1 MNTYDFSGRVALVT
15 GGAGGMAAKAID
27 LFKMGGAKGVASL
40 DIRTGDDPNVLWLK
54 GDVSSSADAEAAV
67 AATVREFGH
76 LDILVCGAAIPGGSF
91 RTLEVT
97 DEDWE
102 SVMRINAT
110 GVFYCNRAAV
120 RVMVPRGY
128 GRIVNVASIAGK
140 EGNPMEIPYSA
151 SKAAVIALTKALAKD
166 LAKTGVL
173 LNTITPGPTAT
184 PFLYESSPE
193 ALDYIV
199 SRVPMG
205 RVAQPEE
212 MAKLIAFLASEDISF
227 STGGVFDASGGRAVY

>member
-1 MNTYDFSGRVALVT
+1 LNTYDFSGRVALVT
-15 GGAGGMAAKAID
+15 GGAGGMAAKSIE
-27 LFKMGGAKGVASL
+27 LFKAGGAKCASL
-40 DIRTGDDPNVLWLK
+40 DIRVGDDPDVLWLT
-54 GDVSSSADAEAAV
+54 GDVASSADADAAV
-67 AATVREFGH
+67 AAVVKEFGR
-76 LDILVCGAAIPGGSF
+76 LDILVCAAAIPGGSF

-120 RVMVPRGY
+120 QVMVPAGY
-128 GRIVNVASIAGK
+128 GRIVNVASVAGK

-173 LNTITPGPTAT
+173 LNSITPGPTAT

-205 RVAQPEE
+205 RVAQPAE
-212 MAKLIAFLASEDISF
+212 MAKMIAFLASEDVSF
-227 STGGVFDASGGRAVY
+227 STGGVFDVSGGRAVY

>member
-1 MNTYDFSGRVALVT
+1 MLPGTDLQGLVRMAREAEDA
-15 GGAGGMAAKAID
+15 GFDAVMLSEHVVLGPDAGAAGLMDNPRDWAYPGNQDPATPWPSPIVLLSAI
-27 LFKMGGAKGVASL
+27 A
-40 DIRTGDDPNVLWLK
+40 
-54 GDVSSSADAEAAV
+54 
-67 AATVREFGH
+67 AATTR
-76 LDILVCGAAIPGGSF
+76 LRLVAGAIISPL
-91 RTLEVT
+91 RHPL
-97 DEDWE
+97 
-102 SVMRINAT
+102 
-110 GVFYCNRAAV
+110 
-120 RVMVPRGY
+120 
-128 GRIVNVASIAGK
+128 
-140 EGNPMEIPYSA
+140 
-151 SKAAVIALTKALAKD
+151 ALAKD

-227 STGGVFDASGGRAVY
+227 STGGVFEASGGRAVY

>member
-1 MNTYDFSGRVALVT
+1 
-15 GGAGGMAAKAID
+15 
-27 LFKMGGAKGVASL
+27 
-40 DIRTGDDPNVLWLK
+40 
-54 GDVSSSADAEAAV
+54 
-67 AATVREFGH
+67 
-76 LDILVCGAAIPGGSF
+76 
-91 RTLEVT
+91 
-97 DEDWE
+97 
-102 SVMRINAT
+102 MRINAT

-212 MAKLIAFLASEDISF
+212 IAKLIAFLASEDITF